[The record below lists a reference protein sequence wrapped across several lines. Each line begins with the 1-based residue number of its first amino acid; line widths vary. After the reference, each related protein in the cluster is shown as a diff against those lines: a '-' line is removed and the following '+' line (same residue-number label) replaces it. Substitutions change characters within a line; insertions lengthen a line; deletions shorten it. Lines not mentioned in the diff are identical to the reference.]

1 MSNPGLLFHPF
12 DKLVTITIGDKE
24 FQVPEGNMLLRAF
37 QYLSPE
43 EVSCGRFCWNEECQ
57 YCRVNFDLA
66 IGKTTSLIG
75 ERLKMELRAE
85 LFNVFN
91 HAEFAN
97 PDTNIQD
104 QGSTFG
110 EITQT
115 GDTGSPVDPKAR
127 VIQLAVRFTF

>member
-1 MSNPGLLFHPF
+1 MANPSLATYGS
-12 DKLVTITIGDKE
+12 LVRN
-24 FQVPEGNMLLRAF
+24 FLRG
-37 QYLSPE
+37 P
-43 EVSCGRFCWNEECQ
+43 G
-57 YCRVNFDLA
+57 RVNFDLA

-75 ERLKMELRAE
+75 ERLKLELRAE

-104 QGSTFG
+104 LGSTFG

>member
-1 MSNPGLLFHPF
+1 MDFSARFSNARCGDPGTPANCTPGS
-12 DKLVTITIGDKE
+12 TIFPNDAQIVANPSLATYGSLARN
-24 FQVPEGNMLLRAF
+24 FLRG
-37 QYLSPE
+37 P
-43 EVSCGRFCWNEECQ
+43 G
-57 YCRVNFDLA
+57 RVNFDLA

-75 ERLKMELRAE
+75 ERLKLELRAE
-85 LFNVFN
+85 LYNVFN

-104 QGSTFG
+104 LGSTFG

-115 GDTGSPVDPKAR
+115 GDIGSPVDPKAR